1 MPKYGQ
7 NDLEIWYSMYYGK
20 FYYFP
25 KICQNLPKND
35 DFLPKISDFLNFTAW
50 FSVCNFRRKMHQILG
65 KWSNWPNF
73 VYECAF
79 LGYLQQKLPNRFW
92 IFGAWVILWRWC
104 VPRGLFWLK
113 LSKKAILAH
122 IGLHKIT
129 KTLNIQSCLVTS
141 VLSTLRNICILKM
154 S

>member
-1 MPKYGQ
+1 M
-7 NDLEIWYSMYYGK
+7 ESFIIS
-20 FYYFP
+20 P
-25 KICQNLPKND
+25 KICQTLPKND
-35 DFLPKISDFLNFTAW
+35 DFLQKISDFLNFTAR
-50 FSVCNFRRKMHQILG
+50 FLVCNSRRKMHQILG

-129 KTLNIQSCLVTS
+129 KTLNFQKLFGNFCSKYPKEHLYTKNELIGPFY
-141 VLSTLRNICILKM
+141 
-154 S
+154 